1 ERIIIQGR
9 MDDVMNIGG
18 KRIATAEIENALM
31 GLEGVVEV
39 VAAGTAHYLLGE
51 MVALFVVTDIADPA
65 QQAALK
71 KNICARLVARC
82 GRFAVP
88 RRIHITSA
96 LPKTFS
102 GKVMRRILA

>member
-1 ERIIIQGR
+1 SYRQRQWRYATHDCAIRVGERIIIQGR

-18 KRIATAEIENALM
+18 KRIATAEIENTLM

-65 QQAALK
+65 Q
-71 KNICARLVARC
+71 
-82 GRFAVP
+82 
-88 RRIHITSA
+88 
-96 LPKTFS
+96 
-102 GKVMRRILA
+102 

>member
-1 ERIIIQGR
+1 GHAAVV
-9 MDDVMNIGG
+9 DV
-18 KRIATAEIENALM
+18 
-31 GLEGVVEV
+31 V
-39 VAAGTAHYLLGE
+39 VAWTAHFMMGE

>member
-1 ERIIIQGR
+1 
-9 MDDVMNIGG
+9 M
-18 KRIATAEIENALM
+18 
-31 GLEGVVEV
+31 
-39 VAAGTAHYLLGE
+39 
-51 MVALFVVTDIADPA
+51 
-65 QQAALK
+65 
-71 KNICARLVARC
+71 CARLVARC